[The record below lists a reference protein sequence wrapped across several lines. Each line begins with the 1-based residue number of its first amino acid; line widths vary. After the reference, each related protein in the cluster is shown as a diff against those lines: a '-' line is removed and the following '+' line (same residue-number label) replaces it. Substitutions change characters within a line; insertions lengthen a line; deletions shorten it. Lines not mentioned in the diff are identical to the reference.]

1 MKKAP
6 YPPSFDDELT
16 LHILSVFFCKRETN
30 ELTHLRF
37 MSHLSIMILSQAK
50 IEKKIRVV
58 CLSFILQ
65 LLVNYFMN

>member
-6 YPPSFDDELT
+6 YTPSFDDELT
-16 LHILSVFFCKRETN
+16 LHILSVFFYKREKN

-37 MSHLSIMILSQAK
+37 MSHLSIIILSQAK

-58 CLSFILQ
+58 SLSFILQ